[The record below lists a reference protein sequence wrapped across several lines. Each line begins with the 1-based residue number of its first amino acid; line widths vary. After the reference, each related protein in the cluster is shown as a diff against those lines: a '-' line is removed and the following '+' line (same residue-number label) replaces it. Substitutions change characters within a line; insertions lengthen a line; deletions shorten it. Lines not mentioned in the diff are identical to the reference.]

1 MFKLLSYLLLMLTC
15 FLLQGEC
22 KGQKIADTSTSTHN
36 ADLQKTKKD
45 SSKKFNPRIATF
57 RSAVLPGWG
66 QIYNKKYWKLGL
78 IYPALG
84 ITAGVFNYNVK
95 TYKELRQA
103 FGQRLRADTVPGADT
118 LIALKYRSLSA
129 QSLRSYRNE
138 FRQNIDYT
146 VLVFIIF
153 WGLNVIDA
161 TIDAHLKNFD
171 VSDDISLKI
180 KPGFN
185 PVTNTSGLS
194 FVFSLKNKHAR
205 LQGVP

>member
-1 MFKLLSYLLLMLTC
+1 MFKVLSYTFLLSV
-15 FLLQGEC
+15 FLLISSVC
-22 KGQKIADTSTSTHN
+22 KSQNISDSVTVAHN
-36 ADLQKTKKD
+36 VDAVKVKKD
-45 SSKKFNPRIATF
+45 SAKKFNPRIATF

-84 ITAGVFNYNVK
+84 ITAGVFSYNLK

-118 LIALKYRSLSA
+118 LIPLKYRSLSA

-153 WGLNVIDA
+153 WGLNVVDA
-161 TIDAHLKNFD
+161 TIDAHLKGFD

-185 PVTNTSGLS
+185 PISNTSGLS
-194 FVFSLKNKHAR
+194 FVFSLKDKHVRHLSA
-205 LQGVP
+205 P